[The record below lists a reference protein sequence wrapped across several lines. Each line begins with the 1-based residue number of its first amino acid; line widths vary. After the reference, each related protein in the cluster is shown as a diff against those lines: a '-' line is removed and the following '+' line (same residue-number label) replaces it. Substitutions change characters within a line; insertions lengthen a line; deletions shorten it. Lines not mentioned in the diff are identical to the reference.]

1 MNVRYR
7 MGAVALALA
16 LGAGAVVATAGP
28 ASARVP
34 ATRDIT
40 SGLDGPFGL
49 QRYDRANLLVAENTS
64 GDITKVN
71 VRTGAQK
78 VLISGALG
86 VAGVA
91 ASRHAIFAV
100 MGGGDETGAF
110 PPGARFGPSD
120 VVVAHRDGSHAR
132 VLANLLTYEL
142 AHNPDGQVQ
151 FVDGVPP
158 DALSNPF
165 AMTYDAKRHRL
176 LVADGGAN
184 DVLTVDVYTGKVST
198 FFAPRPIRDVPAC
211 QGPDANANP
220 GTLGCD
226 PVATGVTVVGNS
238 VYVSLLGAEA
248 PDAARIVKLDAWG
261 HVQRVW
267 KGFTSLTGVAV
278 DPRGNIYA
286 SQVLEGA
293 PEGQPPAD
301 FDPATVGQ
309 IVKISRNGHRS
320 YAQVTMPTGLLWTHK
335 GLFAS
340 TWSVAEF
347 LGIEHAGKITHVSGS
362 AFTR

>member
-1 MNVRYR
+1 
-7 MGAVALALA
+7 MGAIALAMA
-16 LGAGAVVATAGP
+16 LGVGATVATAGP
-28 ASARVP
+28 ASASVP
-34 ATRDIT
+34 APRDIT

-49 QRYDRANLLVAENTS
+49 QSYDRANLLVAENTS

-71 VRTGAQK
+71 IRTGAQK

-86 VAGVA
+86 VAAVA
-91 ASRHAIFAV
+91 ASPHAIFAV

-110 PPGARFGPSD
+110 PPGARFKPSD
-120 VVVAHRDGSHAR
+120 VVVANRDGSHAR

-184 DVLTVDVYTGKVST
+184 DVLAVDVHSGRVST
-198 FFAPRPIRDVPAC
+198 FFAPSTFKDVPAC

-220 GTLGCD
+220 GTTGCD
-226 PVATGVTVVGNS
+226 PVATGVAVAGNN
-238 VYVSLLGAEA
+238 VYVSFLGAEA
-248 PDAARIVKLDAWG
+248 PDAARIYKLDSRG
-261 HVQRVW
+261 HVKRVW

-278 DPRGNIYA
+278 DWCGNIYA

-293 PEGQPPAD
+293 PEGEPPAD

-309 IVKISRNGHRS
+309 IVKISPNGHRS
-320 YAQVTMPTGLLWTHK
+320 YAQVTMPTGLLWTGR

-340 TWSVAEF
+340 TWSIAEF
-347 LGIEHAGKITHVSGS
+347 LGIEHAGKITQVPGR
-362 AFTR
+362 AFTG